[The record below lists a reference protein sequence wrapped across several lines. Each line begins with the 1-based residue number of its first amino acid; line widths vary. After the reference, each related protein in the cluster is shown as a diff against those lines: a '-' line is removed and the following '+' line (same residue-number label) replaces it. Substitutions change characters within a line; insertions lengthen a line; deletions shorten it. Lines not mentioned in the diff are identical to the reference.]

1 MGVTYTSTVDRQ
13 IGSASVI
20 TAGRLPLRQL
30 LLPLTTL
37 VAMLAIALAYGG
49 RTRTTAR
56 EFVPGSAKLTNLNA
70 IGDARDLEPPLAAV
84 FANVSDRR
92 FAARALFDHLAS
104 IRRDGSVSNVGA
116 VATAIVTADAIERTP
131 GLTRY
136 PERLAAA
143 RERAARAGTPAS
155 TTLSVLSADEVAA
168 LKPSFIVRTPDAFR
182 GMTLRVA
189 ALYLGSFYLVIL
201 LWKLLGVRGDGP
213 LLAAAHLLTAVGFAV
228 VLARPDP
235 LRDVMI
241 VVRYMQGVLVGL
253 CAMVIVSLVDFR
265 KAAFLKFCYVPL
277 VVALLLSIT
286 LMLFG
291 HGPGRSTAKVNL
303 GPVQPSE
310 AIRLLLALFLAGYF
324 ARRWELLRQ
333 IPSNTIGRY
342 QVPRRLHLPRADYVL
357 PILFGVG
364 ASLVLFFLQKDLGPA
379 LLLSFGFLAMYAV
392 ATARPGMAL
401 MGCALLSA
409 GFYIGYRLHISTTLA
424 NRVAMWQSPWDNAV
438 QGGDQI
444 AQSIWAL
451 STGGFFGTGLGF
463 GDTRYVPAGHTDLA
477 LVAVGEEL
485 GAVGFLAIALVYA
498 VLTLR
503 GLRVA
508 LRASND
514 YGFFLA
520 TAVTLFLIVPA
531 LVMAAGMLGVTPLTG
546 VVTPFLS
553 YGGSAMVANF
563 AALGMLMSI
572 QANTGSTE
580 SSKPFRTST
589 RYLGGALAVTA
600 IGLLALALDIQVVHA
615 DDYVVKPHL
624 SMQADGVRRYQY
636 NQRVLDVA
644 RLIPR
649 GTIYDRRGFP
659 LATTDTTVVGK
670 AGEQLGE
677 LGAEG
682 HPTCMEP
689 IERCY
694 PLGGA
699 AFHVLG
705 DLTTRANWGAS
716 NTSYLERDADARL
729 RGFDDHA
736 TIVSSTD
743 ASGRPVTILQRDYRE
758 LVPLLRH
765 RHDRDHPAVKRL
777 LTRKRDLD
785 TTLDARLQHR
795 VATILADHAQRS
807 AGGKAA
813 AVVLDVDTG
822 QLLAAASYPWP
833 ETGVL
838 VAQPFRAAN
847 RDDAVEHGGD
857 ALLDRARYGLYPP
870 GSTFKLV
877 TAAAALRLG
886 DAWSRRT
893 FMCSR
898 LPDGRVGAQI
908 PGWTR
913 PVRDDVLAKHAH
925 GTIDMH
931 DGIVHSCNAYF
942 AQLAVRLGPGPILET
957 ASRLGISIAPSHSVQ
972 GVRGTLP
979 QAGYGQGDVVATPI
993 RMARVAAAI
1002 ASGGVLREARLEP
1015 RAPASAETEFLLPPD
1030 AAARLARYMRDAVVN
1045 GSGRRLKDHPW
1056 RIAGKTGTGEVSGR
1070 PSHAWFVGFAPQGS
1084 AGRKI
1089 AFAVII
1095 ENAGYG
1101 GLAAAPV
1108 AGEIVSA
1115 AAAAGLIVRQP

>member
-1 MGVTYTSTVDRQ
+1 MGVTYTPALDRQ
-13 IGSASVI
+13 IGSTSAI
-20 TAGRLPLRQL
+20 TAGRLPLRQM
-30 LLPLTTL
+30 LLPVTTL

-49 RTRTTAR
+49 RTRTMAR
-56 EFVPGSAKLTNLNA
+56 DFAPSSATLTNLNA
-70 IGDARDLEPPLAAV
+70 IDDARDLEPPLAAV

-104 IRRDGSVSNVGA
+104 IRRNGSVSNVGA
-116 VATAIVTADAIERTP
+116 LATAIVTADAIERAT
-131 GLTRY
+131 GLARY
-136 PERLAAA
+136 PDRLTAA
-143 RERAARAGTPAS
+143 RDRAARAGTSAPS
-155 TTLSVLSADEVAA
+155 TLPVLSADDLAA

-182 GMTLRVA
+182 GLTLTVA

-201 LWKLLGVRGDGP
+201 LWKVLRVRGDGL

-235 LRDVMI
+235 LRDVML
-241 VVRYMQGVLVGL
+241 VVRYTQGVLVGL
-253 CAMVIVSLVDFR
+253 GAMVIVSLMDFR

-277 VVALLLSIT
+277 VVALFLSIT
-286 LMLFG
+286 LLLFG
-291 HGPGRSTAKVNL
+291 HGPGQSTAKVNL

-342 QVPRRLHLPRADYVL
+342 HAPRWLHLPRADYVL

-379 LLLSFGFLAMYAV
+379 LLLSCGFLAMYAV
-392 ATARPGMAL
+392 ATARTGMAL
-401 MGCALLSA
+401 TGCALLSA
-409 GFYIGYRLHISTTLA
+409 GFYLGYRLHISTTLA
-424 NRVAMWQSPWDNAV
+424 NRVSMWQSPWDNAV
-438 QGGDQI
+438 FGGDQI

-451 STGGFFGTGLGF
+451 STGGFFGTGLGL

-477 LVAVGEEL
+477 LVTVGEEL
-485 GAVGFLAIALVYA
+485 GAAGLLAIALVYA
-498 VLTLR
+498 VLTMR
-503 GLRVA
+503 GLRMA
-508 LRASND
+508 LRATND

-563 AALGMLMSI
+563 AALGTLMSI

-580 SSKPFRTST
+580 TSQPFRTPT
-589 RYLGGALAVTA
+589 RYLGGALAVAA
-600 IGLLALALDIQVVHA
+600 IGLLLLVLDIQVLHA

-649 GTIYDRRGFP
+649 GTIYDRRGLP
-659 LATTDTTVVGK
+659 LATTDASAVVK
-670 AGEQLGE
+670 SRDELRK
-677 LGAEG
+677 LGAEDQ
-682 HPTCMEP
+682 PTCVEP

-699 AFHVLG
+699 TFHVLG
-705 DLTTRANWGAS
+705 DLTTRVNWGAS

-736 TIVSSTD
+736 TNVSSTD
-743 ASGRPVTILQRDYRE
+743 ASGRPVTILRRDYRE

-765 RHDRDHPAVKRL
+765 RHNRDHPAVKRL
-777 LTRKRDLD
+777 LARKRDLHI
-785 TTLDARLQHR
+785 TLDARLQHR
-795 VATILADHAQRS
+795 VAAIVSDHAQRS

-813 AVVLDVDTG
+813 AIVLDADTG
-822 QLLAAASYPWP
+822 HVLAAASYPWP
-833 ETGVL
+833 ETG
-838 VAQPFRAAN
+838 N
-847 RDDAVEHGGD
+847 GDDVVKHEGD
-857 ALLDRARYGLYPP
+857 VLLDRARYGLYPP

-893 FMCSR
+893 FTCSL

-931 DGIVHSCNAYF
+931 GGIVHSCNAYF

-957 ASRLGISIAPSHSVQ
+957 ASRLGISVTPSNSAQ
-972 GVRGTLP
+972 GLRGTLA

-1002 ASGGVLREARLEP
+1002 ASGGVLREARLDP
-1015 RAPASAETEFLLPPD
+1015 RAFASAETEFLLPPD
-1030 AAARLARYMRDAVVN
+1030 EAARLARYMRDAVVN
-1045 GSGRRLKDHPW
+1045 GSGRRLNHHPW
-1056 RIAGKTGTGEVSGR
+1056 RIAGKTGTGEVSRR
-1070 PSHAWFVGFAPQGS
+1070 PSHAWFVGFAPYGS
-1084 AGRKI
+1084 ASRKI

-1101 GLAAAPV
+1101 GVAAAPA

-1115 AAAAGLIVRQP
+1115 AAAAGLIQ